1 MSNLSENQLFPY
13 RPLPFYYITTHD
25 MAELTYEKF
34 YADLSDMKAKGY
46 GGVIPFNRPP
56 EGFNEEQYFTED
68 WFTMLGNCIQACHD
82 LGLRVWLNDDFDCPA
97 GAMGGRMKQLAPHL
111 IPLRLRLNGDT
122 VSVEEVDWGFPAY
135 EHPETAPLFQRYS
148 MEEYK
153 RRFGKFFGNTI
164 EGIFCDSDAR
174 RCNSNALTPG
184 HPMRDYFPWSA
195 DFSQTFREAY
205 GYEIEPYLPSIIRRE
220 PSQQSHDYWEH
231 NGNLYFGWFRS
242 NYEWCKENGLEYT
255 FHTSDSAPFPYSRTP
270 FNSAFAEGKA
280 IEAGIHCDYPGTD
293 HETLRLNG
301 NPFCLFKEMMSPR
314 GYVIYGEGEEHLRT
328 GRFYDV
334 YADLRAKQAQSCA
347 FLHDKKGV
355 MCEMFAGVSWAAS
368 YKDLRNITSWQ
379 LMQGVT
385 FVVLQAYHYRIHG
398 LTKNFAPL
406 SFGRKSH
413 TDFDMKAYNDAVSDN
428 AYRCAQGKLKVDIA
442 LLDATDAIWA
452 GSADSE
458 TELLLAKQLNH
469 APQGYV
475 IADMKAIEKK
485 AASLRAVVSPNL
497 PLTQQERDRIR
508 ELGLLLIEAEEAFDL
523 AALEEKIPTGIRWEG
538 AGQIMFMRR
547 TLDDGEEMLIIGNIE
562 SDDTLTGKLH
572 WGEKTYDVE
581 LTSGELAFLGGP
593 LEQYRTPAGDVHQ
606 LALPLTA
613 DVKFLSP
620 NIIPLQRW
628 ENQQGKSVTL
638 TAPESRLPYEVVL
651 KWCDSSIPVKYNE
664 HSGLAPQFRFRADAA
679 LPDLRLLVSKAFFEH
694 LPVSLEMDG
703 KVLEVTGTTEVLGDA
718 YLCLACP
725 VAEGEHTITLR
736 LPKLPDCHDLIFLQG
751 SFDASVAT
759 SGDIA
764 TYGRAYSL
772 TQFLP
777 DRVKLTLSPRRSI
790 LTTNESWTEQGQPF
804 YSGVAEYCFK
814 LDISQ
819 EIRDGMLVFP
829 EIRDATKVW
838 LDDDYLGSAIFPPY
852 QLPINASKG
861 KHTLRVQV
869 ANTLGN
875 QLDGYKAPS
884 GILKAPYIRKDK

>member
-1 MSNLSENQLFPY
+1 MSTLTESQLFPY

-34 YADLSDMKAKGY
+34 YADLSDMKTKGY

-56 EGFNEEQYFTED
+56 EGFNEEQYFTDD

-164 EGIFCDSDAR
+164 QGIFCDSDAR

-184 HPMRDYFPWSA
+184 HPMRDYFPWTN

-220 PSQQSHDYWEH
+220 PSKQSHDYWEH

-242 NYEWCKENGLEYT
+242 NYEWCKANGLEYT

-280 IEAGIHCDYPGTD
+280 IEAGMHCDYPGTD

-301 NPFCLFKEMMSPR
+301 NPFCLVREKDW
-314 GYVIYGEGEEHLRT
+314 GYVVYGQGEGLR
-328 GRFYDV
+328 RVKSFYDV
-334 YADLRAKQAQSCA
+334 YADLRAKQAQSA
-347 FLHDKKGV
+347 AYIHDKKGC
-355 MCEMFAGVSWAAS
+355 MCEMFASATWAAS
-368 YKDLRNITSWQ
+368 YKDLRNILSWQ
-379 LMQGVT
+379 LMQGIT
-385 FVVLQAYHYRIHG
+385 FVVLQAYHYKIHG
-398 LTKNFAPL
+398 KTKNFAPL

-413 TDFDMKAYNDAVSDN
+413 ADFDMKAYNDAQADN

-458 TELLLAKQLNH
+458 TQLMLCKHLNH

-485 AASLRAVVSPNL
+485 ADSLRAVVNPNL
-497 PLTQQERDRIR
+497 PLTQQERDRISQ
-508 ELGLLLIEAEEAFDL
+508 LGLLLIEAEDAFDL
-523 AALEEKIPTGIRWEG
+523 AKLDQLIPTGIRWEG
-538 AGQIMFMRR
+538 NGQLMYMRR
-547 TLDDGEEMLIIGNIE
+547 TLDNGEEMLVLGNIE

-572 WGEKTYDVE
+572 WGDKVYDVE
-581 LTSGELAFLGGP
+581 LTSGELAFLGTD
-593 LEQYRTPAGDVHQ
+593 LEQYRKPSKANTMI
-606 LALPLTA
+606 PLCQPES
-613 DVKFLSP
+613 VVFLQD
-620 NIIPLQRW
+620 NIIPLSRW
-628 ENQQGKSVTL
+628 ENDQGKSVTL
-638 TAPESRLPYEVVL
+638 TKPESRIPYKQVL
-651 KWCDSSIPVKYNE
+651 HWSDDYVPVEYNE
-664 HSGLAPQFRFRADAA
+664 PSGLNPRFRFRSTAP
-679 LPDLRLLVSKAFFEH
+679 LENVQVLVSKVFYES
-694 LPVSLEMDG
+694 LPVSFDLDG
-703 KVLEVTGTTEVLGDA
+703 KTLSVTGSTEVLDDP

-725 VAEGEHTITLR
+725 FAEGEHTLTLHLPE
-736 LPKLPDCHDLIFLQG
+736 LPKCHDLIFLQG
-751 SFDASVAT
+751 DFDVDVVT
-759 SGDIA
+759 SEGIA
-764 TYGRAYSL
+764 TYGSAYSL
-772 TQFLP
+772 SQYLP
-777 DRVKLTLSPRRSI
+777 DKVEMTLSPRRNSMAVD
-790 LTTNESWTEQGQPF
+790 NSWTEQGQPF
-804 YSGVAEYCFK
+804 YSGVAEYRFAV
-814 LDISQ
+814 
-819 EIRDGMLVFP
+819 EIPHALEGELIFP
-829 EIRDATKVW
+829 EIRDAIKVW
-838 LDDDYLGSAIFPPY
+838 VDDNYIGSAIFPPY
-852 QLPINASKG
+852 QLPVAVDKG
-861 KHTLRVQV
+861 AHTLRVQV

-875 QLDGYKAPS
+875 QLDGFKQPS
-884 GILKAPYIRKDK
+884 GILKMPYLNMKG